1 MINFFRNYELNFEKY
16 SEANEP
22 AIKILGELLGAVYE
36 RNVLDAEELINMIE
50 ELVKQGNTKKLK
62 KLIRG
67 VVGQCLI
74 EIKTKKYTELWAS
87 CSSSGFVFGMNGDIK
102 RLTPVTFHHN
112 GCVLYCS
119 NHEGD
124 FYRTWKNK
132 VNNVKIS
139 QEAILNAIVSH
150 QSVIRPPFDGLYENT
165 YRCQPG
171 CLLRMKPD
179 SVELEPYIVLD
190 KDELLKEEDD
200 FNQEDN
206 LEFAIAAVARLYKNK
221 LKNNSKLNVLFSGGL
236 DSTLLMLALKEG
248 LADNGLVYKD
258 SGKKDEKMF
267 ASYLADH
274 EGFKLRVIKPKNR
287 PVIDVSRKIGTSGLA
302 AFNGIG
308 YLRFGFETFGFFY
321 SDMGDYQTV
330 ITGQNAD
337 TLFHV
342 DHFGPDNRVSG
353 LTRVLLIL
361 KSMKYRM
368 VYSMPFYKGTFSGK
382 LLSPFKCSKNRKN
395 TIGMLVMPSLIG
407 LDEHN
412 YPFQV
417 ETIKKDPVLQCVVN
431 YKVKN
436 YYDMFSDY
444 FLNKYNTSIDS
455 SKIKDIDPRISN
467 HIVRTTRWLR
477 TIGSF
482 QQQFHNISQT
492 EKVHVIAS
500 YSEGPIANILLN
512 WQLGVMDVLSIKRY
526 SHQYIKTKLGMSY
539 SQARKDALGRMS
551 ITLLLK
557 HLIPFKSTLKRLLLK
572 KRKFISTD
580 DLRNLR
586 DILGHEDGMLERPLL
601 NHVDDDDL
609 KKHLNYLYDCLELKV
624 DPETLSK
631 TEGTQLCRLV
641 NLQVMLGA
649 EDESST

>member
-1 MINFFRNYELNFEKY
+1 
-16 SEANEP
+16 
-22 AIKILGELLGAVYE
+22 
-36 RNVLDAEELINMIE
+36 
-50 ELVKQGNTKKLK
+50 
-62 KLIRG
+62 
-67 VVGQCLI
+67 
-74 EIKTKKYTELWAS
+74 
-87 CSSSGFVFGMNGDIK
+87 
-102 RLTPVTFHHN
+102 
-112 GCVLYCS
+112 
-119 NHEGD
+119 
-124 FYRTWKNK
+124 
-132 VNNVKIS
+132 
-139 QEAILNAIVSH
+139 
-150 QSVIRPPFDGLYENT
+150 
-165 YRCQPG
+165 
-171 CLLRMKPD
+171 
-179 SVELEPYIVLD
+179 
-190 KDELLKEEDD
+190 
-200 FNQEDN
+200 
-206 LEFAIAAVARLYKNK
+206 
-221 LKNNSKLNVLFSGGL
+221 
-236 DSTLLMLALKEG
+236 MLALKEG

>member
-16 SEANEP
+16 SEVNEP
-22 AIKILGELLGAVYE
+22 VIKILGELLGAVYE

-67 VVGQCLI
+67 VVGQCFI

-221 LKNNSKLNVLFSGGL
+221 LKNNSKHNILFSGGI
-236 DSTLLMLALKEG
+236 DSSLLMLALKEG

-258 SGKKDEKMF
+258 SGKKDEKKF

-287 PVIDVSRKIGTSGLA
+287 LDIDVSRKIGASGLS

-308 YLRFGFETFGFFY
+308 YLQFGFETFGFFNT
-321 SDMGDYQTV
+321 DMGGYQTV

-353 LTRVLLIL
+353 LTRAFLIL

-382 LLSPFKCSKNRKN
+382 LLSPFECSKNRKN
-395 TIGMLVMPSLIG
+395 TIGMLVMPGLIG

-417 ETIKKDPVLQCVVN
+417 KTIKKDPVLQCIVN

-436 YYDMFSDY
+436 YYDMFSGY

-500 YSEGPIANILLN
+500 FSEGPIANILLN

-539 SQARKDALGRMS
+539 SHARKDALGRMS
-551 ITLLLK
+551 ITLVLK

-572 KRKFISTD
+572 KPKFISTD

-601 NHVDDDDL
+601 NHVNDDDL

-624 DPETLSK
+624 DTETLSK
-631 TEGTQLCRLV
+631 TEGMQLCRLV
-641 NLQVMLGA
+641 NLQIMLGA